1 MYRNDPF
8 RSSLFSGAILTHIEA
23 METDTVDINDSARRS
38 IGARRNPASQEAI
51 LDAAEAILSE
61 EGIAGF
67 SIEAVARRARAGKP
81 TIYRW
86 WPNRTTLML
95 DVYQRFKNARAFPDT
110 GTLRGDLVALLE
122 NHLLGFWKDSLCG
135 TVYRAVIAEAQSD
148 PDAAAA
154 LFAYQAERKNLAL
167 EMFARAKGR
176 GEIADDANGA
186 LIIDLVV
193 SFALHQLLIG
203 RVNEAMGTIE
213 GVVDGVL
220 MGCAGYRSNA

>member
-1 MYRNDPF
+1 MTTTPADD
-8 RSSLFSGAILTHIEA
+8 ID
-23 METDTVDINDSARRS
+23 ETARRS

-51 LDAAEAILSE
+51 LDAAEAILNE

-95 DVYQRFKNARAFPDT
+95 DVYKRFKITREFPDT
-110 GTLRGDLVALLE
+110 GTLRGDLIAFLE
-122 NHLLGFWKDSLCG
+122 NQLLGFWKDRLCG
-135 TVYRAVIAEAQSD
+135 TVYRAVIAEAQHD

-154 LFAYQAERKNLAL
+154 LFAYQAERKKVAL
-167 EMFARAKGR
+167 DMVDRAKAR
-176 GEIADDANGA
+176 GEVDEAVNGE
-186 LIIDLVV
+186 LIIDMIV
-193 SFALHQLLIG
+193 SFAWHQLLLD
-203 RVNEAMGTIE
+203 RVDEAIKVID

-220 MGCAGYRSNA
+220 MGCAGYQREDLGVV